1 MKESVVFTVA
11 FALVFYS
18 NGAGAIEGFVNYSS
32 WHLIGAAEFVTF
44 HKFLTPRVL
53 AFLVAPTALAT
64 VFSILMLWFR
74 PRSIPAWSVWLVIA
88 LQLVL
93 WVSSVTIQIPIQF
106 KLEAQGL
113 SMPLVDHLIVTNLW
127 LRRIPNI
134 ITAAIFLWMMLTV
147 LGKGR
152 TPA

>member
-1 MKESVVFTVA
+1 MV
-11 FALVFYS
+11 
-18 NGAGAIEGFVNYSS
+18 
-32 WHLIGAAEFVTF
+32 
-44 HKFLTPRVL
+44 
-53 AFLVAPTALAT
+53 
-64 VFSILMLWFR
+64 WFR
-74 PRSIPAWSVWLVIA
+74 PQSIPAWSVWLVIA

-113 SMPLVDHLIVTNLW
+113 SIPLVDHLIVTNLW
-127 LRRIPNI
+127 LRRVPNI

>member
-1 MKESVVFTVA
+1 MKESVVFATA
-11 FALVFYS
+11 FALVFYA

-53 AFLVAPTALAT
+53 AFLVAPTALAA

-74 PRSIPAWSVWLVIA
+74 PQSIPAWSVWLVIA

-113 SMPLVDHLIVTNLW
+113 SIPLVDHLIVTNLW
-127 LRRIPNI
+127 LRRVPNI

-152 TPA
+152 TSA